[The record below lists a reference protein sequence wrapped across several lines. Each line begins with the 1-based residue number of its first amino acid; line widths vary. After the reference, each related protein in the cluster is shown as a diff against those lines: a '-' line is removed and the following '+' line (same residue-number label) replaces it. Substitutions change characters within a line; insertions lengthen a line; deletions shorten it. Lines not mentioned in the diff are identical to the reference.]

1 MPGTAWVLRSAR
13 YRPSLFSC
21 FPYLFPINNNH
32 DCYPLE
38 IVKRAYA
45 VLATHDVPAYFA
57 LLNPAVEVHQT
68 DQLPWGGEHH
78 GYSGVKEFVGTM
90 QPLIDSQVDITAF
103 IEAGDTV
110 CAIGHT
116 RGTARQTQ
124 QPFDCQ
130 LVHVWTVRNGLITR
144 LEVYIDT
151 PAMQQALGTEQ
162 AQAVH

>member
-1 MPGTAWVLRSAR
+1 MTAT
-13 YRPSLFSC
+13 
-21 FPYLFPINNNH
+21 
-32 DCYPLE
+32 PLE

-68 DQLPWGGEHH
+68 NQLPWGGEHH
-78 GYSGVKEFVGTM
+78 GYAGVKEFVGTM

-124 QPFDCQ
+124 QPFDCR
-130 LVHVWTVRNGLITR
+130 LVHVWTVRDGLITR

-151 PAMQQALGTEQ
+151 PAMRQALGTEQ